1 MINKIEL
8 LKKYFCI
15 GTMLIVIKRFDAKT
29 FFVPIYIK
37 RRSVRKIN
45 INEIAKLA
53 GVSRATVS
61 RYLNEGYVSEE
72 KRQIIAKVIAETGYT
87 PSAQARILRT
97 KKTKLIGV
105 IIPKIDSQ
113 AVSRAVLGIN
123 ETLSKVG
130 YQIILA
136 DTFNDEHK
144 ELEYLKIFQNN
155 QVDGIIL
162 IATVFTNEHKKL
174 LKKLNIPVV
183 IVGQYLKGYSCI
195 YHDDYNAAKDIIKI
209 LIGKGR
215 KKIGYIGV
223 NPNDESAGK
232 ARYQGY
238 IEALKENAIE
248 ADHELMKIA
257 KFSLDDGYSKAK
269 DLIDNNPD
277 IDSLFCATDNIAIG
291 AMQYLKECGKKIPED
306 ISIVGFG
313 HTDVSKIVD
322 PKLTTVH
329 FHYKTSG
336 IEAANI
342 VINMI
347 ENQDEIIRDVKM
359 GYEIIVQESTN

>member
-1 MINKIEL
+1 M
-8 LKKYFCI
+8 
-15 GTMLIVIKRFDAKT
+15 
-29 FFVPIYIK
+29 
-37 RRSVRKIN
+37 RKIN

-61 RYLNEGYVSEE
+61 RYLNNGYVSEE
-72 KRQIIAKVIAETGYT
+72 KRAIIAKVIEETGYI

-105 IIPKIDSQ
+105 IIPKLDSQ
-113 AVSRAVLGIN
+113 AISREVLGIN
-123 ETLSKVG
+123 ETLSKSG

-136 DTFNDEHK
+136 DTFNNESK

-162 IATVFTNEHKKL
+162 IATIFTKQHKKIL
-174 LKKLNIPVV
+174 TELKVPVV

-195 YHDDYNAAKDIIKI
+195 YNDDYNAAKDITQELMKNN
-209 LIGKGR
+209 R
-215 KKIGYIGV
+215 KNPAYIGV
-223 NPNDESAGK
+223 NLNDKSAGK
-232 ARYQGY
+232 GRYNGY
-238 IEALKENAIE
+238 IDGLKELDIE
-248 ADHELMKIA
+248 VCPKNIKIA
-257 KFSLDDGYSKAK
+257 KFSMEDGYLKAK
-269 DLIDNNPD
+269 ELILENPN
-277 IDSLFCATDNIAIG
+277 IDALFCSTDNIAIG
-291 AMQYLKECGKKIPED
+291 AMQYLKECGKKIPQD

-313 HTDVSKIVD
+313 HTNISNVVD

-342 VINMI
+342 ITNMI
-347 ENQDEIIRDVKM
+347 ENGDKIIRNIKM
-359 GYEIIVQESTN
+359 GYEIIIQESTDKK

>member
-1 MINKIEL
+1 M
-8 LKKYFCI
+8 
-15 GTMLIVIKRFDAKT
+15 
-29 FFVPIYIK
+29 
-37 RRSVRKIN
+37 
-45 INEIAKLA
+45 
-53 GVSRATVS
+53 
-61 RYLNEGYVSEE
+61 
-72 KRQIIAKVIAETGYT
+72 
-87 PSAQARILRT
+87 RT

-113 AVSRAVLGIN
+113 AVSREVLGIN
-123 ETLSKVG
+123 ETLSKSG

-162 IATVFTNEHKKL
+162 IATVFTNQHKKL

-183 IVGQYLKGYSCI
+183 ILGQYLKGYSCI
-195 YHDDYNAAKDIIKI
+195 YNDDYNAAKDITKV

-215 KKIGYIGV
+215 KKTGYIGV
-223 NPNDESAGK
+223 NPNDEATGK

-238 IEALKENAIE
+238 IDALKENGLE
-248 ADHELMKIA
+248 ADEDLMKIA
-257 KFSLDDGYSKAK
+257 KFSLEDGYSKAK
-269 DLIDNNPD
+269 EIIDENPD

-306 ISIVGFG
+306 ISVVGLG
-313 HTDVSKIVD
+313 HSNISKLVD
-322 PKLTTVH
+322 PKLTTVN

-342 VINMI
+342 ILNMI
-347 ENQDEIIRDVKM
+347 EKQDKIIRDMKM
-359 GYEIIVQESTN
+359 GYEIIIQESTN

>member
-1 MINKIEL
+1 MI
-8 LKKYFCI
+8 
-15 GTMLIVIKRFDAKT
+15 
-29 FFVPIYIK
+29 
-37 RRSVRKIN
+37 KIN

-61 RYLNEGYVSEE
+61 RYLNDGYVSEE
-72 KRQIIAKVIAETGYT
+72 KRQIIAKVIKETGYT

-113 AVSRAVLGIN
+113 SVNREVLGIN
-123 ETLSKVG
+123 ETLSKSG

-136 DTFNDEHK
+136 DTFNDENK

-162 IATVFTNEHKKL
+162 IATVFTNQHKKL

-183 IVGQYLKGYSCI
+183 ILGQYLKGYSCI
-195 YHDDYNAAKDIIKI
+195 YNDDYNAAKDITKV
-209 LIGKGR
+209 LIAKSR
-215 KKIGYIGV
+215 KRTGYIGV
-223 NPNDESAGK
+223 NPNDEAAGK
-232 ARYQGY
+232 ARYQGF
-238 IEALKENAIE
+238 IDALKENGFE
-248 ADHELMKIA
+248 ANESLMKIA
-257 KFSLDDGYSKAK
+257 KFSLEDGYSKAK
-269 DLIDNNPD
+269 ELIDENPD

-291 AMQYLKECGKKIPED
+291 AMQYLKECGKKIPKD
-306 ISIVGFG
+306 ISVVGLG
-313 HTDVSKIVD
+313 HSNISKLVD
-322 PKLTTVH
+322 PKLTTVN

-342 VINMI
+342 ILNMI
-347 ENQDEIIRDVKM
+347 EKQDKIIRDMKM
-359 GYEIIVQESTN
+359 GYEIIIQESTN

>member
-1 MINKIEL
+1 M
-8 LKKYFCI
+8 KKYFCI
-15 GTMLIVIKRFDAKT
+15 GTMLIVIKKSDAKI
-29 FFVPIYIK
+29 FFVLILNLEG
-37 RRSVRKIN
+37 SVEKIN

-61 RYLNEGYVSEE
+61 RYLNNGYVSEE
-72 KRQIIAKVIAETGYT
+72 KRNIIAKVIEDTGYI

-97 KKTKLIGV
+97 KKSKLIGV
-105 IIPKIDSQ
+105 IIPKLDSQ
-113 AVSRAVLGIN
+113 SISREILGIN
-123 ETLSKVG
+123 EALSKEG

-136 DTFNDEHK
+136 GTFNNEHK
-144 ELEYLKIFQNN
+144 ELEYLKVLQNN

-162 IATVFTNEHKKL
+162 IATVFTKQHKKL
-174 LKKLNIPVV
+174 LQELSIPVV

-195 YHDDYNAAKDIIKI
+195 YNDDYNAAKDITKELIKDN
-209 LIGKGR
+209 R
-215 KKIGYIGV
+215 KNPGYIGV
-223 NPNDESAGK
+223 NLDDESAGSG
-232 ARYQGY
+232 RYNGY
-238 IEALKENAIE
+238 IDAIKEYGIDINKNN
-248 ADHELMKIA
+248 MKIA
-257 KFSLDDGYSKAK
+257 KFNMEDGYLKTK
-269 DLIDNNPD
+269 ELFLENPNIDA
-277 IDSLFCATDNIAIG
+277 LFCATDNIAVG

-313 HTDVSKIVD
+313 HTNISKVVE

-342 VINMI
+342 IMNMI
-347 ENQDEIIRDVKM
+347 ENGDKIIRDIKM

>member
-1 MINKIEL
+1 M
-8 LKKYFCI
+8 
-15 GTMLIVIKRFDAKT
+15 
-29 FFVPIYIK
+29 
-37 RRSVRKIN
+37 RKIN

-61 RYLNEGYVSEE
+61 RYLNDGYVSEE
-72 KRQIIAKVIAETGYT
+72 KRQIIAKVIKETGYT

-113 AVSRAVLGIN
+113 SVNREVLGIN
-123 ETLSKVG
+123 ETLSKSG

-136 DTFNDEHK
+136 DTFNDENK

-162 IATVFTNEHKKL
+162 IATVFTNQHKKL

-183 IVGQYLKGYSCI
+183 ILGQYLKGYSCI
-195 YHDDYNAAKDIIKI
+195 YNDDYNAAKDITKV
-209 LIGKGR
+209 LIAKSR
-215 KKIGYIGV
+215 KKTGYIGV
-223 NPNDESAGK
+223 NPNDEAAGK
-232 ARYQGY
+232 ARYQGF
-238 IEALKENAIE
+238 IDALKENGLE
-248 ADHELMKIA
+248 ADEDLMKIA
-257 KFSLDDGYSKAK
+257 KFSLEDGYSKAK
-269 DLIDNNPD
+269 EIIDENPD

-306 ISIVGFG
+306 ISVVGLG
-313 HTDVSKIVD
+313 HSNISKLVD
-322 PKLTTVH
+322 PKLTTVN

-342 VINMI
+342 ILNMI
-347 ENQDEIIRDVKM
+347 EKQDKIIRDMKM
-359 GYEIIVQESTN
+359 GYEIIIQESTN

>member
-1 MINKIEL
+1 M
-8 LKKYFCI
+8 
-15 GTMLIVIKRFDAKT
+15 
-29 FFVPIYIK
+29 
-37 RRSVRKIN
+37 SKIN

-61 RYLNEGYVSEE
+61 RYLNDGYVSEE
-72 KRQIIAKVIAETGYT
+72 KKAIIARVIEETGYI

-97 KKTKLIGV
+97 KKSKLIGV
-105 IIPKIDSQ
+105 IIPKLDSQ
-113 AVSRAVLGIN
+113 AISREILGIN
-123 ETLSKVG
+123 ETLSKEG

-144 ELEYLKIFQNN
+144 ELEYLKVFQNN

-162 IATVFTNEHKKL
+162 IATIFTKQHKKI
-174 LKKLNIPVV
+174 LKELKIPVV

-195 YHDDYNAAKDIIKI
+195 YNDDYNAAKDITKE
-209 LIGKGR
+209 LMKNNR
-215 KKIGYIGV
+215 KKSGYIGV
-223 NPNDESAGK
+223 NLDDESAGK
-232 ARYQGY
+232 SRYQGY
-238 IEALKENAIE
+238 IDGLKECGIE
-248 ADHELMKIA
+248 VDEKTMKIA
-257 KFSLDDGYSKAK
+257 RFSMDDGYIKAK
-269 DLIDNNPD
+269 ELLLENPD

-313 HTDVSKIVD
+313 HTNISKVVD

-342 VINMI
+342 ITNMI
-347 ENQDEIIRDVKM
+347 EKNDKIVRDVKM
-359 GYEIIVQESTN
+359 GYEIISQESTN